1 MLVQGFLGI
10 DFGKHYPDLLSSSF
24 DWRISGENPNGR
36 KHEVEGE
43 GILPSSLSFEI
54 LYVIMIISGCVFE
67 ECVTIV
73 CGKAHKNLGLSLI
86 VVFFFF

>member
-43 GILPSSLSFEI
+43 GILPSSLSF
-54 LYVIMIISGCVFE
+54 
-67 ECVTIV
+67 
-73 CGKAHKNLGLSLI
+73 
-86 VVFFFF
+86 